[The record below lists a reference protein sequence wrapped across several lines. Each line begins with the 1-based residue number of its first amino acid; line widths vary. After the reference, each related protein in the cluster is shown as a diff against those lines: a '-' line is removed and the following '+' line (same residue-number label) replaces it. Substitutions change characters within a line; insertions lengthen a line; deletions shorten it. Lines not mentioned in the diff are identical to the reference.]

1 MQSIYC
7 KHILQKKSSS
17 TVVQCRLISTII
29 AIESTIT
36 IQYIKTTCL
45 HIILILTL
53 FASFSGKCANQTK
66 MPTCGS
72 WFWKLH
78 HLHVFL
84 VRPPRARSSSVPTKS
99 LQSRRSAT
107 RLDASQVSFCFCV
120 AFFLRE
126 EQKGKIMLPKKSE
139 FSINHFG
146 VYRFTLFTS
155 HFRRG
160 IFVFSI
166 RVREWILIETLGT
179 VYKTNNLFL
188 LSSWFH
194 MNY

>member
-120 AFFLRE
+120 AFFE
-126 EQKGKIMLPKKSE
+126 GGTKGKSNAAKKIGVFYQSLRGLPVYIVYLP
-139 FSINHFG
+139 FSSGNLCFFHQSQG
-146 VYRFTLFTS
+146 VNFDRNI
-155 HFRRG
+155 RD
-160 IFVFSI
+160 SI
-166 RVREWILIETLGT
+166 
-179 VYKTNNLFL
+179 
-188 LSSWFH
+188 
-194 MNY
+194 